1 MNILK
6 GIFYLLFLAAAI
18 GFALHNDH
26 PVALRYYFGWV
37 SLPFPLFLWAFLFF
51 FFGLLISG
59 VIAFLSKLGLRSRLR
74 QQRKAIAE
82 LERKR
87 ISAKWTSG

>member
-6 GIFYLLFLAAAI
+6 GMFYLLFLAAAI

-51 FFGLLISG
+51 FVGLLISG
-59 VIAFLSKLGLRSRLR
+59 VIAFLAKLGLRSRLR
-74 QQRKAIAE
+74 QQRKAIAD

>member
-6 GIFYLLFLAAAI
+6 GMFYLLFLAAAI

-51 FFGLLISG
+51 FVGLLISG
-59 VIAFLSKLGLRSRLR
+59 VIAFLAKLGLRSRLR